1 MARALEKFL
10 ELFEKRT
17 TKSRKHW
24 EEAKR
29 YLAGGVSGSAG
40 FLRPHPVYIADAKG
54 SKLVDIDGNEYIDLL
69 LSGFPNILGHSPLVI
84 TEAVKKQVDHGAAV
98 GLSTE
103 LQMKLAKKINKYM
116 PHIELVRFVNT
127 GSEANLFAC
136 RVARSWTGRD
146 KIAKFEGGYN
156 GQYDEQLISGI
167 SQRIAGSADRPEP
180 IADCAGIPKFV
191 LDNAIILPY
200 NNTDATVSIIKE
212 HANELA
218 VVLIEPMAGS
228 GMGDV
233 PAEKEFMEALRKVT
247 EENNILLI
255 FDEVVT
261 GFRVGGL
268 GGAAKHYGVKPDLAA
283 FGKPIGGGMPIGA
296 YGGRRDIMEKCVSPT
311 VDPLEDAEYKIFQSG
326 TFTGNPI
333 TMTAGLACLTELETK
348 DYSYIDNLAE
358 KVRVGLRKIAAE
370 QGLDVQ
376 ITGMA
381 STFCVHFSPY
391 PISDLRTRKK
401 EDMAKNYEFGLGMI
415 VNGVWLGPG
424 HAGAMCFAHTEEEI
438 DYILNVAESVLKEM
452 KG

>member
-1 MARALEKFL
+1 MAVEKYL

-17 TKSRKHW
+17 TKSRQHW

-29 YLAGGVSGSAG
+29 YLAGGVSGGAG

-54 SKLVDIDGNEYIDLL
+54 SKFVDIDGNEYIDLL
-69 LSGFPNILGHSPLVI
+69 LGGFPNILGHSPSVI
-84 TEAVKKQVDHGAAV
+84 TEAVKKQLDHGTAV
-98 GLSTE
+98 GISTE
-103 LQMKLAKKINKYM
+103 LQIKLAKKINKYM

-136 RVARSWTGRD
+136 RVARSWTGKD

-167 SQRIAGSADRPEP
+167 SGRTLGSADRPEP
-180 IADCAGIPKFV
+180 VADCAGIPKFV

-200 NNTDATVSIIKE
+200 NNPDATVSIIKE

-218 VVLIEPMAGS
+218 AVLIEPVAGF
-228 GMGDV
+228 GMGGIPV
-233 PAEKEFMEALRKVT
+233 EKEFMKALRKIT
-247 EENNILLI
+247 EGNNVLLI

-261 GFRVGGL
+261 AFRVGGL
-268 GGAAKHYGVKPDLAA
+268 GGAVKYYGVKPDLAS
-283 FGKPIGGGMPIGA
+283 FGKPVGGGMSIGA

-311 VDPLEDAEYKIFQSG
+311 VDPLQDAEYKIFQSG

-333 TMTAGLACLTELETK
+333 TMTAGLACLTELAGK

-358 KVRVGLRKIAAE
+358 KVRVGLRRIAAE
-370 QGLDVQ
+370 QGFAVQ

-381 STFCVHFSPY
+381 SMFCVHFTSY
-391 PISDLRTRKK
+391 PISDQRTHNKADK
-401 EDMAKNYEFGLGMI
+401 AKNYEFSLGMI
-415 VNGVWLGPG
+415 VNGVWLAPM
-424 HAGAMCFAHTEEEI
+424 HTAAICFAHTAKEI

-452 KG
+452 KR